1 MKKKINILFMLILL
15 VNISVL
21 GQESTFVACEYCGA
35 DNNTSSTNCVECGA
49 PLPVKTAE
57 KKQNNEISQGFPI
70 EGINDIKGLYENA
83 DKTESWAIYF
93 DEGENEFVAYHCY
106 LKGDNEDC
114 EDPIVIAEV
123 TKNSFPDSYNV
134 AMRGISGE
142 MVPQWNMV
150 YNKEKGYY
158 DLHTTSYDIEKYE
171 WIDTVFNG
179 NEDNG

>member
-1 MKKKINILFMLILL
+1 MKKKINMLFMLILMM
-15 VNISVL
+15 NISVL
-21 GQESTFVACEYCGA
+21 GQEYTFVACEYCGS
-35 DNNTSSTNCVECGA
+35 DNNTKSTNCVKCGA
-49 PLPVKTAE
+49 PLPVKTKEAT
-57 KKQNNEISQGFPI
+57 QSNENSKAFPI

-83 DKTESWAIYF
+83 DKTESWTIYF
-93 DEGENEFVAYHCY
+93 DDEVNDFVAYHCY
-106 LKGDNEDC
+106 TKEGTEDC
-114 EDPIVIAEV
+114 EDPIVIVEV
-123 TKNSFPDSYNV
+123 TKNSFPGSYNV

-158 DLHTTSYDIEKYE
+158 DLHTTSYDLEKYE